1 MGRKGMETRQ
11 KILFLWIA
19 VLGVLSLGAKSEA
32 QLPEDNFKVREDA
45 PVFYL
50 DVVAS
55 AAEDIGMSLLRTF
68 IKIAY
73 DELQFVR
80 EGERFRA
87 EYEVSVTVFDQQGV
101 RADERIL
108 KKGVVVD
115 GFEETNS
122 GAIFS
127 LVEIEFELHPGE
139 YDLLMGIMDLD
150 SKKVGRQK
158 TRITVPD
165 FSLGSLNI
173 SAILLADQIAVDSS
187 GNFLSIPNVLGNYE
201 ERQNS
206 LFLWYEIYNRLQL
219 DSVKV
224 MYRIR
229 NYEKKVIREIEH
241 YKILDGI
248 RTVDIVEIPRGEL
261 ESGRYRLELIVGEG
275 KASVKRERD
284 FTVHWIGMPASAS
297 DLEKA
302 IEQLKYIA
310 KSSDIEQM
318 KKSKGAEK
326 ERLLRE
332 FWQSRDPSPG
342 TGGNE
347 LMEEYYRRVAF
358 ANANFGAYKE
368 GWKTDRGMV
377 YIILG
382 PPDEIERR
390 PFDPGSKPYEIWS
403 YYQINRVFIFVDYS
417 GFGEYRL
424 ITPNWDVL
432 RPPE

>member
-1 MGRKGMETRQ
+1 METRQ
-11 KILFLWIA
+11 KILLIWIA
-19 VLGVLSLGAKSEA
+19 VLWVIIVGAKSEA
-32 QLPEDNFKVREDA
+32 QLPEDNFRVEEDA
-45 PVFYL
+45 PVFYY
-50 DVVAS
+50 DIITS

-68 IKIAY
+68 MKIAY

-80 EGERFRA
+80 EEGRFRA

-101 RADERIL
+101 RADGKIL
-108 KKGVVVD
+108 KREVVVD
-115 GFEETNS
+115 GFKETNS
-122 GAIFS
+122 STTFS
-127 LVEIEFELHPGE
+127 LVEVEFELHPGE
-139 YDLLMGIMDLD
+139 YNLLMGIMDLD
-150 SKKVGRQK
+150 SKKIGRRK
-158 TRITVPD
+158 TKITVPD
-165 FSLGSLNI
+165 FSLGPLNI
-173 SAILLADQIAVDSS
+173 SAILLADHVTVDSS
-187 GNFLSIPNVLGNYE
+187 GNFLPLPNVLGNYGD
-201 ERQNS
+201 RQDS

-224 MYRIR
+224 MYRIL
-229 NYEKKVIREIEH
+229 NHKKKVIRELEH

-248 RTVDIVEIPRGEL
+248 RTVDIVGIPRGKL

-275 KASVKRERD
+275 KASVKRVRD
-284 FTVHWIGMPASAS
+284 FTVHWIGMPAFAS
-297 DLEKA
+297 DLRKA

-342 TGGNE
+342 TEGNE

-403 YYQINRVFIFVDYS
+403 YYQINRLFIFVDYS

-432 RPPE
+432 RPTE